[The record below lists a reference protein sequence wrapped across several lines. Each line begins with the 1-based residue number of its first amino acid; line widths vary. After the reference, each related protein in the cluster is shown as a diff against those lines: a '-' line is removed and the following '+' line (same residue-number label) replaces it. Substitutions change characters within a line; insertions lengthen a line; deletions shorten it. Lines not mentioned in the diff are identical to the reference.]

1 MPMSYRPM
9 LRPAFWDHTDVAAG
23 PYKHLFNFRRMWKS
37 AVLLTAVVA
46 LNIFSFM
53 SASIMVK
60 LGAIDV
66 AFTEAVVG
74 AGAVGVINIL
84 AILLTSRK
92 SAD

>member
-1 MPMSYRPM
+1 MHWLIEFVLFLVMI
-9 LRPAFWDHTDVAAG
+9 TAA
-23 PYKHLFNFRRMWKS
+23 
-37 AVLLTAVVA
+37 LLALGIRNLLAAVVT

-53 SASIMVK
+53 AASIMVS

-74 AGAVGVINIL
+74 AGAVGVFNIV

-92 SAD
+92 SLD

>member
-1 MPMSYRPM
+1 MHWLIEFTLFLIMI
-9 LRPAFWDHTDVAAG
+9 VAALVALG
-23 PYKHLFNFRRMWKS
+23 LRN
-37 AVLLTAVVA
+37 LLAAVVT

-53 SASIMVK
+53 SASIMVS

-74 AGAVGVINIL
+74 AGAVGVFNIV

-92 SAD
+92 SLDLKRCNTSF

>member
-1 MPMSYRPM
+1 MHWH
-9 LRPAFWDHTDVAAG
+9 LEFLLFVIITVAA
-23 PYKHLFNFRRMWKS
+23 LS
-37 AVLLTAVVA
+37 ALSIRNLLAAVVT

-53 SASIMVK
+53 TAAIMVS

-74 AGAVGVINIL
+74 AGAVGLFSII

-92 SAD
+92 SRD

>member
-1 MPMSYRPM
+1 MHWHIE
-9 LRPAFWDHTDVAAG
+9 LLLFVILTVAA
-23 PYKHLFNFRRMWKS
+23 
-37 AVLLTAVVA
+37 LTALGIRNLLAAVVT

-53 SASIMVK
+53 SASIMVS

-74 AGAVGVINIL
+74 AGAVGLFNII

-92 SAD
+92 SRD

>member
-1 MPMSYRPM
+1 MEPVKIIREIGKKMHW
-9 LRPAFWDHTDVAAG
+9 LIEFILFFILVVAALVG
-23 PYKHLFNFRRMWKS
+23 LNVRN
-37 AVLLTAVVA
+37 LLAAVVT

-53 SASIMVK
+53 TATIMVS

-74 AGAVGVINIL
+74 AGAVGVFSII

-92 SAD
+92 SQD

>member
-1 MPMSYRPM
+1 MMPW
-9 LRPAFWDHTDVAAG
+9 LIEIVLFTVLVVAA
-23 PYKHLFNFRRMWKS
+23 LVALNLRN
-37 AVLLTAVVA
+37 LLAAVVT

-53 SASIMVK
+53 SASIMVE

>member
-1 MPMSYRPM
+1 
-9 LRPAFWDHTDVAAG
+9 
-23 PYKHLFNFRRMWKS
+23 
-37 AVLLTAVVA
+37 
-46 LNIFSFM
+46 
-53 SASIMVK
+53 
-60 LGAIDV
+60 V

>member
-1 MPMSYRPM
+1 MHWLIEFVLFLIMI
-9 LRPAFWDHTDVAAG
+9 VAALVALG
-23 PYKHLFNFRRMWKS
+23 LRN
-37 AVLLTAVVA
+37 LLAAVVT

-53 SASIMVK
+53 SASIMVS

-74 AGAVGVINIL
+74 AGAVGVFNIV

-92 SAD
+92 SLD